1 MEGSTASESVYYKS
15 VTHLK
20 CFFGLALALALGGCT
35 DSPGAGLVG
44 KPAPDFTIQD
54 SDHTVSLHQF
64 RGKIVVLNLW
74 GSWCGPC
81 IEETPALN
89 RLQSRMGDKIVLLG
103 VSMDS
108 TDAPYHAFLKRY
120 NVSFLTV
127 RDVNQE
133 AANLYKPTGP
143 PETYV
148 IDRSGVVR
156 RKFIG
161 PQAWDGPELI
171 DYLSRI

>member
-1 MEGSTASESVYYKS
+1 MQA
-15 VTHLK
+15 
-20 CFFGLALALALGGCT
+20 
-35 DSPGAGLVG
+35 
-44 KPAPDFTIQD
+44 
-54 SDHTVSLHQF
+54 
-64 RGKIVVLNLW
+64 
-74 GSWCGPC
+74 
-81 IEETPALN
+81 
-89 RLQSRMGDKIVLLG
+89 RMGDKILLLG

-148 IDRSGVVR
+148 IDRSGVIR

-171 DYLSRI
+171 DYLNRL